1 MKELPKTKM
10 LTTREVAKLLGV
22 HPTTI
27 GAARRSGKIKI
38 PFFRIGGAIR
48 YQIDDVQR
56 FVDAQRVA

>member
-1 MKELPKTKM
+1 MEQLFSTKM
-10 LTTREVAKLLGV
+10 LSTREVAKLLGV